1 LHEAGLIIFDSS
13 SIHWMNSCMWTFWNT
28 VKVEV
33 EVEVKQILKFISL
46 FNFLHTLYHGKE
58 WENLR

>member
-1 LHEAGLIIFDSS
+1 
-13 SIHWMNSCMWTFWNT
+13 MNSCMWTFWNT